1 MGRGG
6 PKTPEGKKKVALN
19 GARHLFRRN
28 GIRPCFAKC
37 PFFEECR
44 VKPGIGEPCPLEA
57 EEYEDFRNSLLDFAN
72 GRQNP
77 ILRAL
82 AEHLAALWIR
92 RRRAL
97 EYLADQPD
105 DENPTLWYH
114 LCLTERSLRKG
125 LGLFWKTARRSGCTG
140 RRSPGRA

>member
-44 VKPGIGEPCPLEA
+44 VKPGIGEPCPVEA
-57 EEYEDFRNSLLDFAN
+57 EEFKNFAGDLLSSVP
-72 GRQNP
+72 NP
-77 ILRAL
+77 KDPVLRAL

-92 RRRAL
+92 RRRGL
-97 EYLADQPD
+97 EYLAGQPE
-105 DENPTLWYH
+105 DENPTMHYH
-114 LCLTERSLRKG
+114 LLLIERSLRRG
-125 LGLFWKTARRSGCTG
+125 LSLFYQLAKERGQRGPATPTL
-140 RRSPGRA
+140 P